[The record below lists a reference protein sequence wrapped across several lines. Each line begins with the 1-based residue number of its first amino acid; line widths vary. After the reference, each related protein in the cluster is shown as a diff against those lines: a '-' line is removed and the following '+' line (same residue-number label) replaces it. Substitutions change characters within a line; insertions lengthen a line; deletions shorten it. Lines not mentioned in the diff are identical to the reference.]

1 MGGGGD
7 FRAAGI
13 FFRYQIPCMNVFLG
27 HNMNI
32 FLGLIG
38 VQEFFFSQF
47 SLARIFFVLRQPQ
60 PPPPPNTFS
69 NNLSLI
75 KYYFYDYDDDY
86 DDDDDDDDYYYYY
99 P

>member
-38 VQEFFFSQF
+38 VQEFFFIQF

-60 PPPPPNTFS
+60 PPPPPPNTFS

-86 DDDDDDDDYYYYY
+86 DDDDDDYYYYYY

>member
-60 PPPPPNTFS
+60 PPHPPPPNTFS

-86 DDDDDDDDYYYYY
+86 DDDDDDDYYYY